1 MELFLLI
8 FFLEFLNAASRIKK
22 HLLSC
27 KERMRSRANF
37 HFDHGVILAVGP
49 FDGFL
54 RVESRAAYELEI
66 ARSIPKNHVPVF
78 RMNAF
83 FHCFFT

>member
-8 FFLEFLNAASRIKK
+8 FFLEFLNTTSCVKE

-27 KERMRSRANF
+27 KERMRCRANF
-37 HFDHGVILAVGP
+37 HFDNRIVFAIGP
-49 FDGFL
+49 FNGL
-54 RVESRAAYELEI
+54 LCVEGRAAYELEI

-83 FHCFFT
+83 FHCSFT